1 MPLANTVSPL
11 TRSTYKPP
19 RAPSTMVGDFLNQK
33 AAAKVYGITLDPGA
47 QAQQAIT
54 GATVNSGNP
63 YLARQA
69 AYTQQLKEH
78 SKWGQKLNETL
89 ALGRVQQQTPG
100 AVATTGSSAY
110 TGGGGDA
117 TAQALA
123 SRVGGVRG
131 QILNAAVG
139 MIGTPYAWGGGG
151 IGVRSSRGT
160 GKGTEN
166 VIGVDCS
173 GLTSYVY
180 GLYGIRLPRTAN
192 AQSVTGVR
200 TNINNAKPGD
210 LVGWAKGGHIAIY
223 MGDGYILHSP
233 QPGKTVT
240 TRKLFQGE
248 QVFAVSLN
256 IPGEVYQTP
265 QRTQQYAAPAAS
277 SGRPVGI
284 NDVQRYLAGLRR
296 AESGGNYASRSRYS
310 SASGAYQYIKST
322 WNNYGGYAEAWQ
334 APPAVQDRRA
344 MEDAL
349 ALFRRYGNWE
359 QVAAHHIYPAWASN
373 RAMWNRSPG
382 GINPTIQT
390 YVNRVLG

>member
-1 MPLANTVSPL
+1 MPLANTYSPL

-19 RAPSTMVGDFLNQK
+19 KAPTLMVGDFLSQK
-33 AAAKVYGITLDPGA
+33 AASKIHGITLDPGA
-47 QAQQAIT
+47 QARQAIASA
-54 GATVNSGNP
+54 GGPSNP
-63 YLARQA
+63 YTARQA
-69 AYTQQLKEH
+69 AYTEQLKGH
-78 SKWGQKLNETL
+78 NKWGQKLNETL
-89 ALGRVQQQTPG
+89 ALGQAARQAQTG
-100 AVATTGSSAY
+100 AVATSGSGYQGS
-110 TGGGGDA
+110 GGGNA
-117 TAQALA
+117 TAQQLA

-160 GKGTEN
+160 GKGTQN

-192 AQSVTGVR
+192 AQSTTGVR
-200 TNINNAKPGD
+200 TNIANAKPGD

-240 TRKLFQGE
+240 MRKLFQGE
-248 QVFAVSLN
+248 QVFAVSLS

-265 QRTQQYAAPAAS
+265 QRTQQYAAPTS